1 MGQARQGLTRADAC
15 GSRARA
21 PPRAACIESQAVKT
35 TERGGPERGEEG
47 GKTIKGRKRPLW
59 GDTLGWFLVVL
70 RTRAGREDGVAAP
83 ILLGHVTPQALAR
96 LVTSLAD
103 PQDHHHA
110 LDAWRAEPRAGGHS
124 AVTRRPAGTTGFTP
138 LAKRWVME
146 RTNAGQGRYRR
157 NSKDDERRIESST
170 ALRQISHIHLR
181 LPAALPA
188 VPRVSLPQGGCLISW
203 Q

>member
-1 MGQARQGLTRADAC
+1 MGHGPSSSRPDA
-15 GSRARA
+15 SRRVWKPGAS
-21 PPRAACIESQAVKT
+21 PPQCRVHREPSGQDHREGRPGA
-35 TERGGPERGEEG
+35 RGG
-47 GKTIKGRKRPLW
+47 GRQDNQGAQAASV

-83 ILLGHVTPQALAR
+83 ILLGHVTPQALPR

-181 LPAALPA
+181 LPSRAPGGPPEFHYRKEAA
-188 VPRVSLPQGGCLISW
+188 
-203 Q
+203 